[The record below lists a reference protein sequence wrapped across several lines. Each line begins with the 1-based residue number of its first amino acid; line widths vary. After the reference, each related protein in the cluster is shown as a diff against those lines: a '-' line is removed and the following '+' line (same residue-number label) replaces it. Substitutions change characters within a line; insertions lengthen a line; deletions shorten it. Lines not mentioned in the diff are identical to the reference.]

1 MVKKHINPN
10 RHFSVALLLRGF
22 RKVCPQCGE
31 GPLLEG
37 YLKPL
42 PNCSICN
49 EDFSHIS
56 ADDGPAWL
64 TLLVVGH
71 AIVPL
76 MLVFGRND
84 YVPLWLAIL
93 ILSFVTLI
101 GVYLVLPRAK
111 GIFIALIWLTG
122 ATGQNEYSDSSD
134 LQD

>member
-1 MVKKHINPN
+1 MWRRATVGRLSKTAS
-10 RHFSVALLLRGF
+10 HFFST
-22 RKVCPQCGE
+22 
-31 GPLLEG
+31 
-37 YLKPL
+37 
-42 PNCSICN
+42 CN

-101 GVYLVLPRAK
+101 GGYLVFTRTK

-122 ATGQNEYSDSSD
+122 ATGQNEFSDSSD
-134 LQD
+134 LHDLVIPKRPLVSVT